1 MMTKTLSP
9 HSTRRLEAKPGVA
22 ATGLLRNM
30 IIGAIACALSAGIWT
45 GLADLPGATRI
56 VFITFALAILGWTAT
71 RINDTYI
78 GLVAALVCLFA
89 TQETPEQFF
98 DSLGDSTIWLLLASF
113 IVAAAVNTSG
123 LAVRLAH
130 TLAGRARTINALF
143 YALTAGLVLTSF
155 AIPATSGRAALMLP
169 VFSAISGALG
179 SPRITRALALLFPAI
194 ILLSAAATLTGA
206 GAHLVTAE
214 VVHAMTGERISYGR
228 WLLLGLP
235 FALVSSFL
243 SCWVIMH
250 LFLSRSERQTPI
262 ALAGLANRKAP
273 LTSAERRVGAIV
285 LAMVALWL
293 TEPLHGVHSSL
304 VAVAGALIVTMPF
317 IGVINFKDALKQA
330 DWNLLL
336 FMAATTQLGSSLQ
349 SSGGAEWMISRLFD
363 GLEQRGS
370 LDLMTVVVVISGISL
385 LAHLLITSRTARS
398 SVLIPLVI
406 VLGLALGLNPV
417 ALAFLSTVAA
427 GFCLT
432 MPVSAKPLALFSQI
446 DPQPFQSR
454 HLGILSLVLLPLH
467 AVLLL
472 VFAFYVWPL
481 AGLPLITE
489 TARITIPEWYSA
501 SLAWLD
507 QIRSLPVVWFD
518 AIARGGAV
526 LRDWLAEQ
534 LLHLAAWIDA
544 SDALRAS
551 AELRRSRS
559 H

>member
-9 HSTRRLEAKPGVA
+9 HSTRRLEAKPGIVA
-22 ATGLLRNM
+22 TDLLRSV
-30 IIGAIACALSAGIWT
+30 IVGAISCAIVAGIWT

-56 VFITFALAILGWTAT
+56 VLITFALAILGWTAT

-89 TQETPEQFF
+89 TRETPERFF

-169 VFSAISGALG
+169 VFSAISGALAN
-179 SPRITRALALLFPAI
+179 PRITRALALLFPSI

-206 GAHLVTAE
+206 GAHLVTSE
-214 VVHAMTGERISYGR
+214 VVYTMTGERISYGR

-235 FALVSSFL
+235 FALLSSFL
-243 SCWVIMH
+243 SCWVITR
-250 LFLSRSERQTPI
+250 LFLSRSERRMPITP
-262 ALAGLANRKAP
+262 ARHANHTAP
-273 LTSAERRVGAIV
+273 LTSAERRVGLIV
-285 LAMVALWL
+285 LAMVVCWL

-304 VAVAGALIVTMPF
+304 TAVAGALIVTMPF
-317 IGVINFKDALKQA
+317 IGVINFKDALKQVE
-330 DWNLLL
+330 WNLLL

-349 SSGGAEWMISRLFD
+349 LSGGAEWMIARLFD
-363 GLEQRGS
+363 RLEQRGL
-370 LDLMTVVVVISGISL
+370 LDLITVVVVIAGISL

-406 VLGLALGLNPV
+406 VLGFALGLNPV

-446 DPQPFQSR
+446 DPQPFLPR
-454 HLGILSLVLLPLH
+454 HLSILSLVLLPLH
-467 AVLLL
+467 VVLLL
-472 VFAFYVWPL
+472 AFALYVWPL
-481 AGLPLITE
+481 AGLPLLTE
-489 TARITIPEWYSA
+489 TSRVTIPEWYST
-501 SLAWLD
+501 SLAWLEH
-507 QIRSLPVVWFD
+507 IGSLPVVWFD
-518 AIARGGAV
+518 EIAHGGAI

-534 LLHLAAWIDA
+534 LRHLAAWIDA
-544 SDALRAS
+544 SDAIRSSSSDLRQ
-551 AELRRSRS
+551 
-559 H
+559 